1 MARTRIDKLVVE
13 RSLAPSRERARALI
27 MAGKVLVDEVPVTK
41 AGTVVDPGAEI
52 RVRGQDLPYVSRGGI
67 KLAGALD
74 DFEIDVDGKVILDVG
89 ASTGGF
95 TDVCLQRGAHRV
107 YAVDVGTN
115 QLAYALRSDPR
126 VVCLEKTNARRLSL
140 EMLPGPAALAV
151 IDVSFISITKI
162 LEPVLGCL
170 AISGE
175 VLAMVKPQ
183 FEAGRDKVGK
193 GGVVRER
200 AAREQAVQ
208 GVIDFAQTIGLG
220 YVDRAEAHITGPKG
234 NQETFVYFRML
245 ERGPQ

>member
-1 MARTRIDKLVVE
+1 MVRTRIDKLVVE
-13 RSLAPSRERARALI
+13 RALAPSRERARSLI
-27 MAGKVLVDEVPVTK
+27 MAGKVLVNEVPVTK
-41 AGTVVDPGAEI
+41 AGTVVDPDAEI

-95 TDVCLQRGAHRV
+95 TDVCLQRGARSV

-115 QLAYALRSDPR
+115 QLAYSLRSDPR

-140 EMLPGPAALAV
+140 EILPGPAELAV

-162 LEPVLGCL
+162 LEPVVGCL
-170 AISGE
+170 SVSGE

-193 GGVVRER
+193 GGVVRDR
-200 AAREQAVQ
+200 DAREQAVH
-208 GVIDFAQTIGLG
+208 GVVDFAERIGLSC
-220 YVDRAEAHITGPKG
+220 VDRAEAHITGPKG
-234 NQETFVYFRML
+234 NQETFVHFQKR
-245 ERGPQ
+245 